1 VENGG
6 PAHSVARATQSPKG
20 VVLGPKDLTGRPSAA
35 PAEKPGAERSSV
47 HHLRRRPHAKVL
59 VVGGGINGVG
69 TFRDLALQ
77 GVDVALVER
86 GDYCQGASGA
96 SSHMI
101 HGGIRYLENG
111 EFRLVQESVVERN
124 RLLRIAPHYV
134 KPLQTTI
141 PIFSTFSGV
150 LSAPLRFLTHKQQ
163 GKPKER
169 GAFLIKLG
177 LSLYDSFSR
186 DGGTVPRHQFRS
198 GQRARAELPALR
210 PDVKYTATYFDASV
224 HNPERLTLDV
234 LQDGEKAGRA
244 AVGEGN
250 AQGYTARASN
260 YVSLQSMTGKPNP
273 GTGKG
278 STVRLRDELT
288 GEEFDFTADVI
299 VNTTGAWVDLTN
311 EAMGTASTFMG
322 GTKGSHIVLDNAALL
337 EACRG
342 REIFFEHTDGRI
354 VLIYPMGD
362 RVLVGTTDV
371 DADMAQ
377 DAVCTDEEIEYFF
390 DLVGHVFP
398 DIAVTRGQIV
408 YTFSGVRPLP
418 RHDATQPG
426 FVSRDY
432 RIERREPGQHGNGKG
447 AVVLSLVGGKWTTF
461 RALAEHMTND
471 VLAEIGMDRKVS
483 TAQLPIGGGAGFPAD
498 EPGVQKWIKAHMASG
513 RDADRTA
520 VLLTRYGTR
529 AETVMEYLD
538 AGPDRLLHSTRE
550 LSVREL
556 EFMAANEQVGHLV
569 DVLIR
574 RTSLAFRGLVTG
586 ELLNEVADVLAV
598 PLGWNAAVRAAE
610 IKHAQDV
617 LQRFHRVETHS
628 LVA

>member
-1 VENGG
+1 MGTNDSSGH
-6 PAHSVARATQSPKG
+6 PASSRQ
-20 VVLGPKDLTGRPSAA
+20 
-35 PAEKPGAERSSV
+35 RSSV
-47 HHLRRRPHAKVL
+47 QSLRQRPRAQVL
-59 VVGGGINGVG
+59 IIGGGINGVG

-177 LSLYDSFSR
+177 LSMYDFFSR
-186 DGGTVPRHQFRS
+186 DGGTVPRHQFR
-198 GQRARAELPALR
+198 GRTQALAELPRLH
-210 PDVKYTATYFDASV
+210 PGIKYAATYFDASV

-234 LQDGEKAGRA
+234 LQDGEKAGA
-244 AVGEGN
+244 GGHSD
-250 AQGYTARASN
+250 ARASN
-260 YVSLQSMTGKPNP
+260 YLSLLSMGGAAGNPTGS
-273 GTGKG
+273 TGG
-278 STVRLRDELT
+278 STVQLRDELT
-288 GEEFDFTADVI
+288 GEVFDFTADVI

-311 EAMGTASTFMG
+311 QAMGAASTFMG
-322 GTKGSHIVLDNAALL
+322 GTKGSHIVLDHPELL
-337 EACRG
+337 EACNG

-371 DADMAQ
+371 DADMAE
-377 DAVCTDEEIEYFF
+377 DAVCTDAEIDYFF
-390 DLVGHVFP
+390 DLIGHVFP
-398 DIAVTRGQIV
+398 EVAVNRDQIV
-408 YTFSGVRPLP
+408 YTFAGVRPLP
-418 RHDATQPG
+418 KHDATQPG

-432 RIERREPGQHGNGKG
+432 RIERRAGGHEAVSGGQATSASG

-461 RALAEHMTND
+461 RALAEHLTND
-471 VLAEIGMDRKVS
+471 VLKELGLERKVS
-483 TAQLPIGGGAGFPAD
+483 TAKLAIGGGAGFPDTDA
-498 EPGVQKWIKAHMASG
+498 GIQQWIKAHMSAG
-513 RDADRTA
+513 RDADRISG
-520 VLLTRYGTR
+520 LLTRYGTR
-529 AETVMEYLD
+529 AEEVLRYLD
-538 AGPDRLLHSTRE
+538 AGPDRPLHSTRE

-556 EFMAANEQVGHLV
+556 EFMARNEQVGHLV
-569 DVLIR
+569 DILIR

-586 ELLNEVADVLAV
+586 ELLNEVADVLAG
-598 PLGWNAAVRAAE
+598 PLGWDAAAKTAE
-610 IKHAQDV
+610 IHHAQEV
-617 LQRFHRVETHS
+617 LERFHGVQVHS

>member
-1 VENGG
+1 MGLKDSSGHPFKSSAGDTAVRT
-6 PAHSVARATQSPKG
+6 SVVNLRQRPNAR
-20 VVLGPKDLTGRPSAA
+20 VLI
-35 PAEKPGAERSSV
+35 
-47 HHLRRRPHAKVL
+47 
-59 VVGGGINGVG
+59 VGGGINGVG

-111 EFRLVQESVVERN
+111 EFRLVRESVVERN

-150 LSAPLRFLTHKQQ
+150 LAAPLRFLTHKQQ

-177 LSLYDSFSR
+177 LSLYDAFSR
-186 DGGTVPRHQFRS
+186 DGGSLPRHQFR
-198 GQRARAELPALR
+198 GRKKALAELPLLH
-210 PDVKYTATYFDASV
+210 PGVKYTATYFDASV

-234 LQDGEKAGRA
+234 LQDGEKAGA
-244 AVGEGN
+244 AN
-250 AQGYTARASN
+250 ATGSARASN
-260 YVSLQSMTGKPNP
+260 YLSLASVKATSAGS
-273 GTGKG
+273 
-278 STVRLRDELT
+278 STVELRDELT
-288 GEEFDFTADVI
+288 GEVFDFTADVI

-311 EAMGTASTFMG
+311 QAMGAASSFMG
-322 GTKGSHIVLDNAALL
+322 GTKGSHIVLDHPGLLAA
-337 EACRG
+337 CNG

-371 DADMAQ
+371 HADMSE
-377 DAVCTDEEIEYFF
+377 DAVCTEAEIDYFF
-390 DLVGHVFP
+390 DLISHVFP
-398 DIAVTRGQIV
+398 DIVVNREQIV

-432 RIERREPGQHGNGKG
+432 RIERRAPEAGGSG

-461 RALAEHMTND
+461 RALAEHLSNE
-471 VLAEIGMDRKVS
+471 VLTELGRERKVS
-483 TAQLPIGGGAGFPAD
+483 TAKLAIGGGAGFPDSDA
-498 EPGVQKWIKAHMASG
+498 GVQQWIKAHMSG
-513 RDADRTA
+513 SRDADR
-520 VLLTRYGTR
+520 VSGLLTRYGTR
-529 AETVMEYLD
+529 AEEVIQYLD
-538 AGPDRLLHSTRE
+538 AGQDSLLHSTRE

-556 EFMAANEQVGHLV
+556 EFMAANEQIGHLV

-586 ELLNEVADVLAV
+586 ELLNEIADHLAG
-598 PLGWNAAVRAAE
+598 PLGWDAAGRAAE
-610 IKHAQDV
+610 IDHAQEV
-617 LQRFHRVETHS
+617 LQRYHGVHVHS

>member
-1 VENGG
+1 LGQKASSRKPD
-6 PAHSVARATQSPKG
+6 PANERASVQKLRTRRHAQ
-20 VVLGPKDLTGRPSAA
+20 VLI
-35 PAEKPGAERSSV
+35 
-47 HHLRRRPHAKVL
+47 
-59 VVGGGINGVG
+59 VGGGINGVG

-150 LSAPLRFLTHKQQ
+150 LAAPLRFLTHKQQ
-163 GKPKER
+163 GTPKER
-169 GAFLIKLG
+169 GAFLIKFG
-177 LSLYDSFSR
+177 LSMYDFFSR
-186 DGGTVPRHQFRS
+186 DGGTVPRHQFR
-198 GQRARAELPALR
+198 GRKRALAELPRLH

-234 LQDGEKAGRA
+234 LQDGEKAGA
-244 AVGEGN
+244 GGDL
-250 AQGYTARASN
+250 TARASN
-260 YVSLQSMTGKPNP
+260 YVSLVSMEGAAGDA
-273 GTGKG
+273 GTGSTGTG
-278 STVRLRDELT
+278 STVQLRDELT
-288 GEEFDFTADVI
+288 GEVFDFTADVI
-299 VNTTGAWVDLTN
+299 VNTTGAWVDMTN
-311 EAMGTASTFMG
+311 QAMGAASSFMG
-322 GTKGSHIVLDNAALL
+322 GTKGSHIVLDHPELLAA
-337 EACRG
+337 CNG

-371 DADMAQ
+371 DADLAE
-377 DAVCTDEEIEYFF
+377 DAVCTEAEIDYFF
-390 DLVGHVFP
+390 DLIGHVFP
-398 DIAVTRGQIV
+398 GLAVDREQIV

-418 RHDATQPG
+418 KHDATQPG

-432 RIERREPGQHGNGKG
+432 RIERRGPAAPEAAAAGGSG

-461 RALAEHMTND
+461 RALAEHLSND
-471 VLAEIGMDRKVS
+471 VLAELGMERKVS
-483 TAQLPIGGGAGFPAD
+483 TAKLAIGGGAGFPD
-498 EPGVQKWIKAHMASG
+498 SEDGIQRWIKAHLSAG
-513 RDADRTA
+513 RDAGRVA
-520 VLLTRYGTR
+520 GLLTRYGTR
-529 AETVMEYLD
+529 AEEVIGFLD
-538 AGPDRLLHSTRE
+538 RAPDRLLHSTRE

-556 EFMAANEQVGHLV
+556 EFMAQNEQIGHLV

-586 ELLNEVADVLAV
+586 ELLNEVADILSG
-598 PLGWNAAVRAAE
+598 PLGWDAATRASE
-610 IKHAQDV
+610 ISHTQEV
-617 LQRFHRVETHS
+617 LERFHGVRVHS
-628 LVA
+628 LVS

>member
-1 VENGG
+1 MGQKDSART
-6 PAHSVARATQSPKG
+6 PANDRASVQKLRTRRHAQ
-20 VVLGPKDLTGRPSAA
+20 VLII
-35 PAEKPGAERSSV
+35 
-47 HHLRRRPHAKVL
+47 
-59 VVGGGINGVG
+59 GGGINGVG

-150 LSAPLRFLTHKQQ
+150 LAAPMRFLTHKQ
-163 GKPKER
+163 GKHTER

-177 LSLYDSFSR
+177 LSMYDFFSR
-186 DGGTVPRHQFRS
+186 DGGTVPRHQFR
-198 GQRARAELPALR
+198 GRKRALAELPRLH
-210 PDVKYTATYFDASV
+210 PGIKYAATYFDASV

-234 LQDGEKAGRA
+234 LQDGEKAGGA
-244 AVGEGN
+244 DGHL
-250 AQGYTARASN
+250 ARASN
-260 YVSLQSMTGKPNP
+260 YVSLVSMGGSTGSAAGTSA
-273 GTGKG
+273 GTGTG
-278 STVRLRDELT
+278 TTVQLRDELS
-288 GEEFDFTADVI
+288 GEVFDFTADVI

-311 EAMGTASTFMG
+311 EAMGAASSFMG
-322 GTKGSHIVLDNAALL
+322 GTKGSHIVLDHPELLAA
-337 EACRG
+337 CNG

-371 DADMAQ
+371 DADMAE
-377 DAVCTDEEIEYFF
+377 DAVCTEAEIDYFF
-390 DLVGHVFP
+390 DLIGHVFP
-398 DIAVTRGQIV
+398 DITVDRGQIV

-418 RHDATQPG
+418 KHDATQPG

-432 RIERREPGQHGNGKG
+432 RIERRAG
-447 AVVLSLVGGKWTTF
+447 AGGAVLSLVGGKWTTF
-461 RALAEHMTND
+461 RALAEHLSND
-471 VLAEIGMDRKVS
+471 VLAELGMERKLS
-483 TAQLPIGGGAGFPAD
+483 TAKLAIGGGAGFPD
-498 EPGVQKWIKAHMASG
+498 SEDGVQRWIKAHMSAG
-513 RDADRTA
+513 RDAARVTG
-520 VLLTRYGTR
+520 LLTRYGTR
-529 AETVMEYLD
+529 AEEVIRFLD
-538 AGPDRLLHSTRE
+538 DANAGEADRLLHSTRE
-550 LSVREL
+550 LSTREL
-556 EFMAANEQVGHLV
+556 EFMAAHEQIGHLV

-586 ELLNEVADVLAV
+586 ELLNEIADILSG
-598 PLGWNAAVRAAE
+598 PLGWDAARRATE
-610 IKHAQDV
+610 ITHAQEV
-617 LQRFHRVETHS
+617 LQRFHGVRVHS

>member
-1 VENGG
+1 MGLKDSSGHPATSSGHASTQRTSVESLRQR
-6 PAHSVARATQSPKG
+6 PRAQ
-20 VVLGPKDLTGRPSAA
+20 VLI
-35 PAEKPGAERSSV
+35 
-47 HHLRRRPHAKVL
+47 
-59 VVGGGINGVG
+59 VGGGINGVG

-150 LSAPLRFLTHKQQ
+150 LSAPLRFLTHKQH

-177 LSLYDSFSR
+177 LSMYDSFSR
-186 DGGTVPRHQFRS
+186 DGGNVPRHQFR
-198 GQRARAELPALR
+198 GRKRALAELPMLH
-210 PDVKYTATYFDASV
+210 PGIKYAATYFDASV

-234 LQDGEKAGRA
+234 LQDGEKAGA
-244 AVGEGN
+244 ADG
-250 AQGYTARASN
+250 AQSARASN
-260 YVSLQSMTGKPNP
+260 YLSLVSTERASAPRAEK
-273 GTGKG
+273 GT
-278 STVRLRDELT
+278 TVQLRDELT
-288 GEEFDFTADVI
+288 GGVFDFTADVI

-311 EAMGTASTFMG
+311 QAMGAASSFMG
-322 GTKGSHIVLDNAALL
+322 GTKGSHIVLDHPALL
-337 EACRG
+337 EACNG

-377 DAVCTDEEIEYFF
+377 DAVCTEAEIDYFF
-390 DLVGHVFP
+390 DLIGNVFP
-398 DIAVTRGQIV
+398 EITVDRGQIV
-408 YTFSGVRPLP
+408 YTFAGVRPLP
-418 RHDATQPG
+418 KHDDTQPG

-432 RIERREPGQHGNGKG
+432 RIERRAPEAGAAAAGGSA

-471 VLAEIGMDRKVS
+471 VLAELGLERKVS
-483 TAQLPIGGGAGFPAD
+483 TAKLAIGGGAGFPDSDA
-498 EPGVQKWIKAHMASG
+498 GIQKWIKAHMSTG
-513 RDADRTA
+513 RDAARA
-520 VLLTRYGTR
+520 SVLLTRYGTR
-529 AETVMEYLD
+529 AEDVISYLD
-538 AGPDRLLHSTRE
+538 GGPDRLLQSTRE

-556 EFMAANEQVGHLV
+556 EFMAGSEQIGHLI

-586 ELLNEVADVLAV
+586 ELLHEIAEVLAG
-598 PLGWNAAVRAAE
+598 PLGWDAAARTAE
-610 IKHAQDV
+610 IRHAQEV
-617 LQRFHRVETHS
+617 LMSYHGVEIHS
-628 LVA
+628 LVD

>member
-1 VENGG
+1 MG
-6 PAHSVARATQSPKG
+6 
-20 VVLGPKDLTGRPSAA
+20 LKDSSGHTNSAA
-35 PAEKPGAERSSV
+35 APGAERESV
-47 HHLRRRPHAKVL
+47 SRLRQRPNARVL
-59 VVGGGINGVG
+59 IIGGGINGVG

-111 EFRLVQESVVERN
+111 EFRLVRESVVERN

-150 LSAPLRFLTHKQQ
+150 LAAPLRFLTHKQQ

-186 DGGTVPRHQFRS
+186 DGGSVPRHQFRT
-198 GQRARAELPALR
+198 RHKALAELPMLH
-210 PDVKYTATYFDASV
+210 PGIKYTATYFDASV

-244 AVGEGN
+244 HN
-250 AQGYTARASN
+250 SARASN
-260 YVSLQSMTGKPNP
+260 YLALTSVRSNAD
-273 GTGKG
+273 G
-278 STVRLRDELT
+278 SSTAVLCDQLA

-311 EAMGTASTFMG
+311 QSMGTPTAFMG
-322 GTKGSHIVLDNAALL
+322 GTKGSHIVLDHPGLLAA
-337 EACRG
+337 CKG

-371 DADMAQ
+371 DADMSR
-377 DAVCTDEEIEYFF
+377 DAVCTDEEIDYFF
-390 DLVGHVFP
+390 DLIGHVFP
-398 DIAVTRGQIV
+398 GIPVNRGQIV

-432 RIERREPGQHGNGKG
+432 RIERLAPGSRAPGPGAQEGG

-461 RALAEHMTND
+461 RALAEHLAGD
-471 VLAEIGMDRKVS
+471 VLAELGLERKIS
-483 TAQLPIGGGAGFPAD
+483 TAKLAIGGGAGFPDSDA
-498 EPGVQKWIKAHMASG
+498 GIQKWIKAHMTAT
-513 RDADRTA
+513 RDAERTA
-520 VLLTRYGTR
+520 GLLTRYGTR
-529 AETVMEYLD
+529 AEEVISYLD
-538 AGPDRLLHSTRE
+538 AGHDQLLRSTRE

-556 EFMAANEQVGHLV
+556 QFMAAHEQVGHLV

-586 ELLNEVADVLAV
+586 ELLNEVAEALAE
-598 PLGWNAAVRAAE
+598 PLGWDAAGVAAE
-610 IKHAQDV
+610 INHAQEV
-617 LQRFHRVETHS
+617 LKRYHSVEVHS

>member
-1 VENGG
+1 MPS
-6 PAHSVARATQSPKG
+6 PAKNARAS
-20 VVLGPKDLTGRPSAA
+20 LEA
-35 PAEKPGAERSSV
+35 
-47 HHLRRRPHAKVL
+47 LRERPHAKVL
-59 VVGGGINGVG
+59 IIGGGINGVG

-86 GDYCQGASGA
+86 GDYCQSASGA

-150 LSAPLRFLTHKQQ
+150 LSAPVRFLTHKQ

-186 DGGTVPRHQFRS
+186 DGGTVPRHQFR
-198 GQRARAELPALR
+198 GRKRALAELPRLH
-210 PDVKYTATYFDASV
+210 PGIKYAATYFDASV

-234 LQDGEKAGRA
+234 LQDGEKAGQSRG
-244 AVGEGN
+244 VSGQTG
-250 AQGYTARASN
+250 ARASN
-260 YVSLQSMTGKPNP
+260 YVSLQSMVP
-273 GTGKG
+273 GTAGAAAGSSPSG

-288 GEEFDFTADVI
+288 GDVFDFTADVI

-311 EAMGTASTFMG
+311 QAMGAASTFMG
-322 GTKGSHIVLDNAALL
+322 GTKGSHIVLDHPELL
-337 EACRG
+337 DACQG

-371 DADMAQ
+371 DADMGE
-377 DAVCTDEEIEYFF
+377 DAVCTDGEIDYF
-390 DLVGHVFP
+390 LELIGHVFP
-398 DIAVTRGQIV
+398 DIPVKPEDIV

-432 RIERREPGQHGNGKG
+432 RIERQESVTG

-461 RALAEHMTND
+461 RALAEHLTD
-471 VLAEIGMDRKVS
+471 KVLAELGTERTVS
-483 TAQLPIGGGAGFPAD
+483 TASLAIGGGAGFPAD
-498 EPGVQKWIKAHMASG
+498 QAGIQKWIKAHVSET
-513 RDADRTA
+513 RDAARTE

-529 AETVMEYLD
+529 AGDVIRYLD
-538 AGPDRLLHSTRE
+538 GGPDRMLSSTRE

-556 EFMAANEQVGHLV
+556 EYMAGHEQIGHLV

-586 ELLNEVADVLAV
+586 ELLNEVCEVLAG
-598 PLGWNAAVRAAE
+598 PLGWDAEKRWAE
-610 IKHAQDV
+610 IRHAREV
-617 LQRFHRVETHS
+617 LERFHRVQIHS

>member
-1 VENGG
+1 M
-6 PAHSVARATQSPKG
+6 
-20 VVLGPKDLTGRPSAA
+20 GPKDANNPLVA
-35 PAEKPGAERSSV
+35 PAAKPGAERSSV

-111 EFRLVQESVVERN
+111 EFRLVRESVVERN

-150 LSAPLRFLTHKQQ
+150 LSAPLRFLAHKQH

-186 DGGTVPRHQFRS
+186 DGGTVPRHHFRS
-198 GQRARAELPALR
+198 GERARAELPSLR
-210 PDVKYTATYFDASV
+210 SDVKYTATYFDASV

-234 LQDGEKAGRA
+234 LQDGEKAGHA
-244 AVGEGN
+244 AAGEGN
-250 AQGYTARASN
+250 AQGNTARASN
-260 YVSLQSMTGKPNP
+260 YVSLQSMTGQPNP
-273 GTGKG
+273 GTGRG

-311 EAMGTASTFMG
+311 EAMGAASTFMG
-322 GTKGSHIVLDNAALL
+322 GTKGSHIVLDNPELL
-337 EACRG
+337 AACRG

-371 DADMAQ
+371 DADMAEA
-377 DAVCTDEEIEYFF
+377 AVCTDEEIAYFF
-390 DLVGHVFP
+390 DLINHVFP
-398 DIAVTRGQIV
+398 DIAVTREQIV

-432 RIERREPGQHGNGKG
+432 RIERRGPAKGTEGTG

-461 RALAEHMTND
+461 RALAEHLAND
-471 VLAEIGMDRKVS
+471 VLAEIGMERKVS

-498 EPGVQKWIKAHMASG
+498 EAGVQKWIKAHMGAG
-513 RDADRTA
+513 RDADRT
-520 VLLTRYGTR
+520 VGLLTRYGTR
-529 AETVMEYLD
+529 AEAVMEYLD
-538 AGPDRLLHSTRE
+538 GARDRLLHSTRE

-586 ELLNEVADVLAV
+586 ELLNEVADVLSG
-598 PLGWNAAVRAAE
+598 PLGWDAAARAAE
-610 IKHAQDV
+610 ITHAQEV
-617 LQRFHRVETHS
+617 LQRFHRVEIHS
-628 LVA
+628 LVT

>member
-1 VENGG
+1 MRQRPN
-6 PAHSVARATQSPKG
+6 AR
-20 VVLGPKDLTGRPSAA
+20 
-35 PAEKPGAERSSV
+35 
-47 HHLRRRPHAKVL
+47 VL
-59 VVGGGINGVG
+59 VIGGGINGVG

-111 EFRLVQESVVERN
+111 EFRLVRESVVERN

-150 LSAPLRFLTHKQQ
+150 LAAPLRFLTHKQQ
-163 GKPKER
+163 GTPKER

-186 DGGTVPRHQFRS
+186 DGGSVPRHQFRT
-198 GQRARAELPALR
+198 RRKALAELPMLH
-210 PDVKYTATYFDASV
+210 PGVKYTATYFDASV

-234 LQDGEKAGRA
+234 LQDGEKAGA
-244 AVGEGN
+244 AHN
-250 AQGYTARASN
+250 TARASN
-260 YVSLQSMTGKPNP
+260 YLALASVRSNGD
-273 GTGKG
+273 G
-278 STVRLRDELT
+278 SSTAVLRDQLT

-311 EAMGTASTFMG
+311 QAMGAPTTFMG
-322 GTKGSHIVLDNAALL
+322 GTKGSHIVLDHPGLL
-337 EACRG
+337 AACRG

-371 DADMAQ
+371 DADMSQ
-377 DAVCTDEEIEYFF
+377 DAVCTEEEIDYFF
-390 DLVGHVFP
+390 DLIGHVFP
-398 DIAVTRGQIV
+398 DIAVNRGQIV

-432 RIERREPGQHGNGKG
+432 RIERRAPEATAPETGTHESNAREGG

-461 RALAEHMTND
+461 RALAEHLAGD
-471 VLAEIGMDRKVS
+471 VLAELGLERKTS
-483 TAQLPIGGGAGFPAD
+483 TAKLAIGGGAGFPDSEA
-498 EPGVQKWIKAHMASG
+498 GIQRWIKAHMTAT

-520 VLLTRYGTR
+520 GLLTRYGTR
-529 AETVMEYLD
+529 AEEVISYLD
-538 AGPDRLLHSTRE
+538 AGPDRLLRSTRE

-556 EFMAANEQVGHLV
+556 QFMAAHEQVGHLV

-586 ELLNEVADVLAV
+586 ELLNEVAEALAE
-598 PLGWNAAVRAAE
+598 PLGWDAAGVAAE
-610 IKHAQDV
+610 INHAQEV
-617 LQRFHRVETHS
+617 LKRYHGVEVHS

>member
-1 VENGG
+1 M
-6 PAHSVARATQSPKG
+6 RPKAQ
-20 VVLGPKDLTGRPSAA
+20 VLII
-35 PAEKPGAERSSV
+35 
-47 HHLRRRPHAKVL
+47 
-59 VVGGGINGVG
+59 GGGINGVG

-111 EFRLVQESVVERN
+111 EFRLVRESVVERN

-141 PIFSTFSGV
+141 PVFSTFSGV
-150 LSAPLRFLTHKQQ
+150 LAAPLRFLTHKQQ
-163 GKPKER
+163 GAPKER

-177 LSLYDSFSR
+177 LSLYDFFSR
-186 DGGTVPRHQFRS
+186 DGGTVPRHQFR
-198 GQRARAELPALR
+198 GRKRALAELPRLH
-210 PDVKYTATYFDASV
+210 PGIKYAATYFDASV

-234 LQDGEKAGRA
+234 LQDGERAG
-244 AVGEGN
+244 GSGD
-250 AQGYTARASN
+250 TARASN
-260 YVSLQSMTGKPNP
+260 YLSLDSLEGTAGP
-273 GTGKG
+273 GPG

-288 GEEFDFTADVI
+288 GEVFDFTADVI

-311 EAMGTASTFMG
+311 EAMGAASSFMG
-322 GTKGSHIVLDNAALL
+322 GTKGSHIVLDHPELLAA
-337 EACRG
+337 CNG

-371 DADMAQ
+371 DADMAE
-377 DAVCTDEEIEYFF
+377 DAVCTESEIDYFF
-390 DLVGHVFP
+390 DLIGHVFP
-398 DIAVTRGQIV
+398 DVAVNREQIV

-418 RHDATQPG
+418 KHDATQPG

-432 RIERREPGQHGNGKG
+432 RIERGAARPAGEAGGSG

-461 RALAEHMTND
+461 RALAEHLSND
-471 VLAEIGMDRKVS
+471 VLAELGRERRVS
-483 TAQLPIGGGAGFPAD
+483 TAKLAIGGGAGFPD
-498 EPGVQKWIKAHMASG
+498 SEDGVQRWIKAHMSDR

-520 VLLTRYGTR
+520 GLLTRYGTR
-529 AETVMEYLD
+529 AEEVIRFLD
-538 AGPDRLLHSTRE
+538 SGSGGTPDRLLRSTRE

-556 EFMAANEQVGHLV
+556 EFMAQNEQIGHLI

-586 ELLNEVADVLAV
+586 ELLNEVAEILSG
-598 PLGWNAAVRAAE
+598 PLGWDTATRASE
-610 IKHAQDV
+610 ISHAQEV
-617 LQRFHRVETHS
+617 LKRFHGVQVHS
-628 LVA
+628 LVS